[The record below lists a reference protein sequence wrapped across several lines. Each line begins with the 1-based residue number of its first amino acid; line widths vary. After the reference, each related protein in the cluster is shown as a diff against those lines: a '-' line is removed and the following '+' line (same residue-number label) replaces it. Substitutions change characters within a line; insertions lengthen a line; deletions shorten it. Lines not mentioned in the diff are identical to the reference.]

1 MSTTVPHEAASTTD
15 EPHLNIIRHDYPG
28 ADIILRPQGP
38 YHFGVPK
45 NYIFISS
52 PVLSELIRGALDLLC
67 SANDESSLGSLP
79 VVQLPDS
86 GAIVHCLLTFI
97 FPVTSLLPSTPE
109 EIMKLLSVA
118 QKYQMETALANIRGT
133 IAGQSS
139 LPTGIESAIRIYFL
153 AKK

>member
-15 EPHLNIIRHDYPG
+15 EPHSNIIRHDYPG

-52 PVLSELIRGALDLLC
+52 PVLSELIRSALDLSR
-67 SANDESSLGSLP
+67 SANDELLTSLP
-79 VVQLPDS
+79 VVQLPDN
-86 GAIVHCLLTFI
+86 GKIVHCLLTFI

-109 EIMKLLSVA
+109 EIMELLSVA
-118 QKYQMETALANIRGT
+118 QKYQIETALANIRGT
-133 IAGQSS
+133 IARQSS